1 MLEGRHHELA
11 HVPLV
16 KRPRAGR
23 ELVLQIEVL
32 QPDLNELA
40 ERGVAGE
47 FSRGDVARPLR
58 EHLLQVALGLL
69 VGGTGGRDAA
79 DLAVVVAVS
88 PSAELTVYELCALA
102 VAAAGDSPV
111 AIDISPQ
118 ADTLRLVLR
127 GTELTRTD
135 IDTVANRAVA
145 LGGTL
150 DSMTGSMVLE
160 VPCA

>member
-16 KRPRAGR
+16 ERPRAGR

-47 FSRGDVARPLR
+47 FFRGDGARPLR

-79 DLAVVVAVS
+79 DLAVVVAVA
-88 PSAELTVYELCALA
+88 SACADPGRPGLLPA
-102 VAAAGDSPV
+102 VLG
-111 AIDISPQ
+111 
-118 ADTLRLVLR
+118 LRLSGV
-127 GTELTRTD
+127 TE
-135 IDTVANRAVA
+135 ICGM
-145 LGGTL
+145 GG
-150 DSMTGSMVLE
+150 DHMW
-160 VPCA
+160 